1 MKTYFCYPKTNLK
14 HCKDYIFCNKGYH
27 LQKKINKS
35 EQRKNKDG
43 QNSRQKRSIKNYIAD
58 DEMEK
63 T

>member
-1 MKTYFCYPKTNLK
+1 MLSFT
-14 HCKDYIFCNKGYH
+14 
-27 LQKKINKS
+27 KKNKS

-58 DEMEK
+58 DEIEK